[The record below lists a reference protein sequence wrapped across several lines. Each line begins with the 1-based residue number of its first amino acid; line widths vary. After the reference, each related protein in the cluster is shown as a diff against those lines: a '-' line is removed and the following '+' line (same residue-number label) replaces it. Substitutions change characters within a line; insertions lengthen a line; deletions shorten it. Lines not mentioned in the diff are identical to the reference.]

1 MIIMIVKIRQEKK
14 IESKLPNSEYEMGIW
29 KNVHYVANCKLRQNK
44 HLNEFQFVEKQKKF
58 KKLTSIWI
66 SSWIFQRD
74 KKCKHFFN
82 NQLG

>member
-1 MIIMIVKIRQEKK
+1 MIVKIRQEKK
-14 IESKLPNSEYEMGIW
+14 IGAKLPILEHEMVIW
-29 KNVHYVANCKLRQNK
+29 KNVYYVANRKLRQNK
-44 HLNEFQFVEKQKKF
+44 APQRISIVEKQKKF